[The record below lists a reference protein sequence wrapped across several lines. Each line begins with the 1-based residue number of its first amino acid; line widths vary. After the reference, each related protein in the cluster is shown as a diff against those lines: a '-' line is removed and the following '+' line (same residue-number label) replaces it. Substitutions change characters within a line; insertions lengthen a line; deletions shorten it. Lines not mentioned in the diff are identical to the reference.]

1 MRQTTPRRSTASIS
15 TRKRQVLSLNGHRR
29 VATQRTGIE
38 PRTPSVGPRRRPTDE
53 ILPPPKSRNTGLRV
67 WALAAIHEIASGDL
81 SLARRLR
88 KGERIASETTGKRRR
103 RLQAVLPVA
112 AALMMLLA
120 TAPGLAAQEAP
131 GGFTAGTTPEVEF
144 DPVQGPAGGAP
155 GACTHVPGE
164 FLVGYT
170 SEEAFQAA
178 PTENVVGTFPEVL
191 AQHLTFP
198 EVAGDPAAE
207 EAKRQEL
214 SAQPGVVYA
223 EYNCAAQVNQV
234 AAAPEAAPAPPP
246 AICANCGKYVV
257 EKARKILDGESGGKD
272 AYGAALEAA
281 RTTDADGSVA
291 LASETESGEEDVGSA
306 GGDSDTGAKS
316 EEPGSEEPSGSEEEP
331 ADAGE
336 STGEGS
342 ASSSTEVE
350 PGEKAVG
357 VDTEP
362 VSQRN
367 VLSSG
372 LRETA
377 SNPSVLVVG
386 TGVLLL
392 AAGLFVARRTLGK

>member
-1 MRQTTPRRSTASIS
+1 
-15 TRKRQVLSLNGHRR
+15 
-29 VATQRTGIE
+29 
-38 PRTPSVGPRRRPTDE
+38 
-53 ILPPPKSRNTGLRV
+53 
-67 WALAAIHEIASGDL
+67 
-81 SLARRLR
+81 
-88 KGERIASETTGKRRR
+88 
-103 RLQAVLPVA
+103 VLPV

-120 TAPGLAAQEAP
+120 SAPGLAAQEAP

-144 DPVQGPAGGAP
+144 DPVQGPAGGSP

-178 PTENVVGTFPEVL
+178 PTENVVVTFREVL

-223 EYNCAAQVNQV
+223 EYNCAAQVNQA

-246 AICANCGKYVV
+246 AICANCGKYAV
-257 EKARKILDGESGGKD
+257 EKARKILDGESRGKD

-281 RTTDADGSVA
+281 GITDADGSVV
-291 LASETESGEEDVGSA
+291 LASETESGEEEVGSA
-306 GGDSDTGAKS
+306 GGDSDIGAKS
-316 EEPGSEEPSGSEEEP
+316 EEPGSEEPSGSVEEP

-342 ASSSTEVE
+342 ASSGTEAE
-350 PGEKAVG
+350 PGEKAVA

-362 VSQRN
+362 VSKRN

-372 LRETA
+372 LRERA
-377 SNPSVLVVG
+377 SSSSVLVVG

>member
-1 MRQTTPRRSTASIS
+1 M
-15 TRKRQVLSLNGHRR
+15 
-29 VATQRTGIE
+29 
-38 PRTPSVGPRRRPTDE
+38 
-53 ILPPPKSRNTGLRV
+53 
-67 WALAAIHEIASGDL
+67 
-81 SLARRLR
+81 
-88 KGERIASETTGKRRR
+88 
-103 RLQAVLPVA
+103 
-112 AALMMLLA
+112 
-120 TAPGLAAQEAP
+120 
-131 GGFTAGTTPEVEF
+131 
-144 DPVQGPAGGAP
+144 
-155 GACTHVPGE
+155 PGE

-316 EEPGSEEPSGSEEEP
+316 EEPGSESRPDLRRSPRMPGRALERAPLIAIQKRSPERNPSAPILNRSPGVTCSR
-331 ADAGE
+331 A
-336 STGEGS
+336 GS
-342 ASSSTEVE
+342 ARRPAILRFWLWARAFYSSR
-350 PGEKAVG
+350 PA
-357 VDTEP
+357 
-362 VSQRN
+362 
-367 VLSSG
+367 SSWRAG
-372 LRETA
+372 PWGSRVFTLLPD
-377 SNPSVLVVG
+377 SG
-386 TGVLLL
+386 T
-392 AAGLFVARRTLGK
+392 T